1 MIILAGLGA
10 MAWLLTTR
18 DVDAVGVE
26 GEQAQLQSQREEVM
40 AQTRQFM
47 LRMGTYGPDLLD
59 DKGGMPEYRSRVKE
73 VITPKFAVSFEKE
86 AATAEQLVA
95 EAGISRQ
102 ADVFATGVATIDGDS
117 ATALVAG
124 AFTDSYPKAGRREPS
139 PFRIE
144 VTLVKVKGQWLV
156 DNFTPGD
163 GSGTVTASGS
173 PSWYDLLGVEPGATE
188 AEIRSAWKAAI
199 ADLDPSDRRFRV
211 LNRAAEVLLDPE
223 QRAAYDAELAVDGPV
238 DARSSRRD
246 GRGPWFRDGR

>member
-1 MIILAGLGA
+1 MKSVAELRRVDDSPVTSTLTEDPETQPTRSAGFRLGLLVALAAIILAGLGA

-18 DVDAVGVE
+18 DVEAVGVE
-26 GEQAQLQSQREEVM
+26 GDQAQLQSQREAVM

-73 VITPKFAVSFEKE
+73 VITPKFAVSFDKE
-86 AATAEQLVA
+86 AATAERLVA

-102 ADVFATGVATIDGDS
+102 ADVFATGVATIDSDS

-144 VTLVKVKGQWLV
+144 VTLVKIDGKWLV
-156 DNFTPGD
+156 DNFTP
-163 GSGTVTASGS
+163 VT
-173 PSWYDLLGVEPGATE
+173 GAT
-188 AEIRSAWKAAI
+188 
-199 ADLDPSDRRFRV
+199 P
-211 LNRAAEVLLDPE
+211 
-223 QRAAYDAELAVDGPV
+223 
-238 DARSSRRD
+238 
-246 GRGPWFRDGR
+246 